1 MVGVGQFGWCHNR
14 SKSRI
19 RVKII
24 SRIHSPQQSF
34 IHFNFAFNII
44 WIFITLWWPRTSVLC
59 FTSYPCFFF
68 PPFWHLPYFLGLWLP
83 HTLLCESYFWHTH
96 HACCLWVIRQTVEP
110 YTSPAQIVSFS
121 MWVLTHGQSLA
132 RLSHVFIYLFHLA
145 SNWGFH
151 ITV

>member
-68 PPFWHLPYFLGLWLP
+68 SPILASSLLPWPLA
-83 HTLLCESYFWHTH
+83 SS
-96 HACCLWVIRQTVEP
+96 HAALRVL
-110 YTSPAQIVSFS
+110 F
-121 MWVLTHGQSLA
+121 LTHPPCMLSLGHKTNSRA
-132 RLSHVFIYLFHLA
+132 LHFSSSNSLLLNVSTHPRAKSCSVVTRIYLFVSSSL
-145 SNWGFH
+145 
-151 ITV
+151 